1 MQEKHMRSRE
11 AAVEE
16 IADLRWNIRQDREI
30 GMFVLSG
37 GQS

>member
-1 MQEKHMRSRE
+1 MQERHLRSQK

-16 IADLRWNIRQDREI
+16 IADLRRNIRQDREI
-30 GMFVLSG
+30 GKFVLSG